1 MKYFWITITLLTLV
15 MAEPSVYGHRYSSS
29 SNNSIVALKQQ
40 ITSMQEE
47 IEGLKSILKGLLAQV
62 ERLKRAKNK
71 TSISQE
77 EIEALKYRIAQLEQN
92 SQNKSHTT
100 SQKST
105 KTKAKTK
112 NSLSSANSA
121 KIYSKAVRLYSKK
134 RYTEA
139 KKRFEILLQR
149 GYKKASSNFYMGEI
163 SYYTKNYKDA
173 IKYYHDSATLNDGA
187 SYMDTLLLHTAIS
200 LYKTGSK
207 KEAKGFFQAIVDGYP
222 GTYTAKIAKKYL
234 NK

>member
-1 MKYFWITITLLTLV
+1 MKYFWITIALLNFLI
-15 MAEPSVYGHRYSSS
+15 AEPSVYGHRYSSS
-29 SNNSIVALKQQ
+29 SNNTIIALKQQ
-40 ITSMQEE
+40 IASMQEE
-47 IEGLKSILKGLLAQV
+47 IEGLKSILNGLLAQV
-62 ERLKRAKNK
+62 ERLKREKNK
-71 TSISQE
+71 TSSNQ
-77 EIEALKYRIAQLEQN
+77 EIEALKYRIEQLEQN
-92 SQNKSHTT
+92 SQNKNYTT
-100 SQKST
+100 SQTST
-105 KTKAKTK
+105 KTKAKQT

-121 KIYSKAVRLYSKK
+121 KMYSKAVRLYSKK

-149 GYKKASSNFYMGEI
+149 GYKRASSNFYLGEI

-173 IKYYHDSATLNDGA
+173 IKYYHDSATLKDNA

-222 GTYTAKIAKKYL
+222 KTYSAKIAKKYL
-234 NK
+234 KK